1 MKPVGRAPPS
11 RAVFRIRVPLFNRIE
26 FEKMKYDVPDE
37 VEVVMVGWIIEVHLT
52 LLLVVG
58 GNFEGDDLEL
68 VHTWSH

>member
-11 RAVFRIRVPLFNRIE
+11 RAVFRIRVPLLNRLE
-26 FEKMKYDVPDE
+26 SDNRVYYQPDK
-37 VEVVMVGWIIEVHLT
+37 VEVVVVGWVIEVHLT

>member
-1 MKPVGRAPPS
+1 
-11 RAVFRIRVPLFNRIE
+11 
-26 FEKMKYDVPDE
+26 MKYDEPDE